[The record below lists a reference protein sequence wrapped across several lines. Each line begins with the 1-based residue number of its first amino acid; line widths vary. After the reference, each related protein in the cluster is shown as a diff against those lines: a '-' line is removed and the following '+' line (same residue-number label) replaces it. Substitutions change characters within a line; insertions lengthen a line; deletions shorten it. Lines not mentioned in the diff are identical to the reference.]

1 MRYGVLVIPPKLA
14 SLLPMPTALKSPRKR
29 AVSRR
34 RSMSTGLK
42 DFKAVA
48 GSPLAGLEH
57 LIGCVSLP
65 RDSRSR
71 REVLRARAL
80 ADHHT

>member
-1 MRYGVLVIPPKLA
+1 MQSAPK
-14 SLLPMPTALKSPRKR
+14 
-29 AVSRR
+29 
-34 RSMSTGLK
+34 G
-42 DFKAVA
+42 FKAVA

-65 RDSRSR
+65 RDSRPR
-71 REVLRARAL
+71 RKILRARAL

>member
-1 MRYGVLVIPPKLA
+1 
-14 SLLPMPTALKSPRKR
+14 
-29 AVSRR
+29 
-34 RSMSTGLK
+34 MSTGLK

-65 RDSRSR
+65 RDLRSR